1 MKTKQANQLPS
12 ALEKKK
18 EIIERLQE
26 GKAVIFLDY
35 DGTLTPVVEDPS
47 PALLPEKT
55 RRLIRK
61 LSEHWTVIIMTGRAV
76 DDARN
81 LVGLE
86 NLFYVGSHGF
96 GMAGPEHSFHE
107 EPGEPFRPVLC
118 LSLSLSTEILISNL
132 DGVRVERNP
141 FSITIQYRQAGEG
154 ILPEL
159 EPRVDEVAGHY
170 SEIVKTTG
178 KKIFE
183 LRPKADWNKGKALLY
198 LLDKLHLDE
207 SRTVPLYIGDDP
219 TDEDVFQAVADRG
232 IGILVSDGEQPTA
245 ASYVVRDPDEVVIFL
260 GELVKLA
267 EKES

>member
-26 GKAVIFLDY
+26 GRAAIFLDY
-35 DGTLTPVVEDPS
+35 DGTLTPVVDDS
-47 PALLPEKT
+47 STALLPEKT

-61 LSEHWTVIIMTGRAV
+61 LSEHWTVVIMTGRAV
-76 DDARN
+76 DNARN

-86 NLFYVGSHGF
+86 NLIYVGSHGF
-96 GMAGPEHSFHE
+96 GMVGPEDSFHE
-107 EPGEPFRPVLC
+107 EPGEPFRPVLDKAEKE
-118 LSLSLSTEILISNL
+118 LREVISNL

-170 SEIVKTTG
+170 SEIIKTTG

-198 LLDKLHLDE
+198 LLEKLHLDE
-207 SRTVPLYIGDDP
+207 SRAVPLYIGDDS
-219 TDEDVFQAVADRG
+219 TDEEVFEAVADQG
-232 IGILVSDGEQPTA
+232 IGSLVSDGEQPTA
-245 ASYVVRDPDEVVIFL
+245 ASYVVRNPDEVVIFL
-260 GELVKLA
+260 EELVRLA